1 MGYSSL
7 HCFLA
12 STTIGKVAVTNE
24 LSATN
29 IFSFTLQL
37 SDFYPYFWL
46 AVRSCFVLRDVVAVE
61 FSGSNSFSCLQK
73 QVIDLGVFE
82 RQFMDSSFHYL
93 YCSNFANI
101 G

>member
-37 SDFYPYFWL
+37 SEFFPYFWL
-46 AVRSCFVLRDVVAVE
+46 AVRSCFVLRDVVVE
-61 FSGSNSFSCLQK
+61 SSGLYSFGCLKK

-93 YCSNFANI
+93 YCSNFAYI